1 MNEGTDFDLLDPHA
15 NGVYFVGRED
25 AEPIATGSVMA
36 SLHLTR
42 IDLAAVA
49 DKAGLLDCIA
59 DALRF
64 PSYFGHNWDAL
75 EDCLNDL
82 SWLPPG
88 GFVVLFE
95 HVDALQNAEGDD
107 FETLLDI
114 LAAVTAEAAAAGLP
128 WHAFFVL
135 SDEAF
140 ERISDPTATS
150 SVSRS

>member
-42 IDLAAVA
+42 IDLASVV
-49 DKAGLLDCIA
+49 DKAGLLHCMA
-59 DALRF
+59 AALHF
-64 PSYFGHNWDAL
+64 PTYFGHNWDAL

-88 GFVVLFE
+88 GYVLLFE
-95 HVDALQNAEGDD
+95 HADALQNADGDD
-107 FETLLDI
+107 FEILLDI
-114 LAAVTAEAAAAGLP
+114 LAGVTAEAATCGLP
-128 WHAFFVL
+128 WHVFFVL

-150 SVSRS
+150 SASRS

>member
-42 IDLAAVA
+42 IDLAGVA
-49 DKAGLLDCIA
+49 DKAALLRCMA
-59 DALRF
+59 AALRL
-64 PSYFGHNWDAL
+64 PTYFGHNWDAL
-75 EDCLNDL
+75 EDCLSDL

-88 GFVVLFE
+88 GYVLLFE
-95 HVDALQNAEGDD
+95 HVDALQDAAGED
-107 FETLLDI
+107 FDILLDI
-114 LAAVTAEAAAAGLP
+114 LAEVTAEAAVGGLP
-128 WHAFFVL
+128 WHVFFVL

-140 ERISDPTATS
+140 ERINDAAAT
-150 SVSRS
+150 